1 MFVEGYSAQMVL
13 QNSSL
18 PHPSRRFRKVH
29 FHCGASCCFQEP
41 EPYVPDAPEG
51 AEDDEAGEVLA
62 IMDSQPDGELCEEEC
77 EETQIEG
84 DPPVEA
90 PQYQPMDIDQAEIDA
105 WTDRQ
110 ADEPSPYLGGEDDA
124 HLDHSHSKVEV
135 DGEVANGEK
144 ALGSED
150 VKGDVKRE
158 DKKENLFPSVADEE
172 ARIRALEKQLANVRA
187 LQQALHLGVTVL
199 RGFPGNEPFC

>member
-1 MFVEGYSAQMVL
+1 
-13 QNSSL
+13 
-18 PHPSRRFRKVH
+18 
-29 FHCGASCCFQEP
+29 
-41 EPYVPDAPEG
+41 
-51 AEDDEAGEVLA
+51 
-62 IMDSQPDGELCEEEC
+62 MDSQPDGELCEEEC

-110 ADEPSPYLGGEDDA
+110 PDEPSPYLGGEDDA
-124 HLDHSHSKVEV
+124 HLDHSRSKVEV

-150 VKGDVKRE
+150 VIIKGTSSERTRRRT
-158 DKKENLFPSVADEE
+158 SSCQSQT
-172 ARIRALEKQLANVRA
+172 RRLEFGPWRNNWPMFVHSSKLCT
-187 LQQALHLGVTVL
+187 L
-199 RGFPGNEPFC
+199 E